1 MASVPKIRVE
11 LDIVETEELKK
22 TIAKELKD
30 LETKTKAMID
40 SAIDKVLNK
49 YISKAEDGKDVEETD
64 N

>member
-1 MASVPKIRVE
+1 M
-11 LDIVETEELKK
+11 ETKLQQ
-22 TIAKELKD
+22 ELKD